1 MTDKLRKA
9 VQAALWLLDH
19 GDSVSP
25 DKPTHK
31 ALRAALAEPES
42 EPVKIPHVHQ
52 WVTTGAMKHG
62 QFRCI
67 YCGAWGEEDRPSSS
81 ERTYTLAEVPRWI
94 PCSERTPESGKLV
107 LAWVASEGAYFTF
120 WASADEWGIFDCDNV
135 PAIVTD
141 RKSVV

>member
-81 ERTYTLAEVPRWI
+81 ERTYTRAEV
-94 PCSERTPESGKLV
+94 E
-107 LAWVASEGAYFTF
+107 AM
-120 WASADEWGIFDCDNV
+120 V
-135 PAIVTD
+135 PAMWVRD
-141 RKSVV
+141 SARSEWADGWNNCRFEMLSRLDAAPSAEGEA